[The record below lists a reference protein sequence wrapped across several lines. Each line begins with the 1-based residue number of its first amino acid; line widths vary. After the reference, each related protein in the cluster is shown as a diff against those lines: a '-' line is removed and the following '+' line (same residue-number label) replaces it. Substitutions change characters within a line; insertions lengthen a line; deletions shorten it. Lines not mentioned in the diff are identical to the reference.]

1 MGYYD
6 TAHVQ
11 PNAGG
16 QPYNVRDI
24 LLATQGITGGV
35 DKLVADAGVDRK
47 AQQQMKANMYVTELL
62 GKATPE
68 NYQQQLLSAGT
79 MSPYASPELM
89 KQVDTSRAGFHRGE
103 DILHRDAREAVQDFQ
118 WGVGS
123 NREDTRDAYKVQ
135 HDKDL
140 MTFDREK
147 FNKTYGLQLSNAEF
161 EKYKFKVTTDLQRE
175 QNQIAQNALYNKPT
189 QALVTGKDGV
199 QTVQDVPY
207 YATIGNPNIRKLE
220 NVKAT
225 DELSGLSTTKKA
237 GQQSFAKLASD
248 PVAYEANIKS
258 AFTAAVRGKDWITP
272 RISDTKLSEVAA
284 SAGSAIKASPEL
296 QQLWNNATTDKQR
309 GAVVM
314 KAAEMIKEPTH
325 PVFRLGSGIINKL
338 LPDEYEID
346 VTGTKV
352 GNKAAQRKL
361 LQ

>member
-24 LLATQGITGGV
+24 LLATQGITG
-35 DKLVADAGVDRK
+35 GVDRK

-103 DILHRDAREAVQDFQ
+103 DITRDLDWKAQQTAQ
-118 WGVGS
+118 WGAGHTLD
-123 NREDTRDAYKVQ
+123 RDKFGYQQKHDTDVMNMS
-135 HDKDL
+135 KDQ
-140 MTFDREK
+140 
-147 FNKTYGLQLSNAEF
+147 FNKNYGLALSNAEF
-161 EKYKFKVTTDLQRE
+161 DKYKFGVTTKLQRE

-199 QTVQDVPY
+199 QRVQDVPY
-207 YATIGNPNIRKLE
+207 YATIGNPNIQNLA

-225 DELSGLSTTKKA
+225 EEYSGSSTTKKA

-248 PVAYEANIKS
+248 PAAYEANIKS
-258 AFTAAVRGKDWITP
+258 AFTAAVHGKDWITP